1 MQSENCINANAI
13 ECGMLNDNKGNAI
26 KKEYVN
32 KDSAKEKITRLYTA
46 NKKSALAL
54 ALSNTLKINTKK
66 LCTNN

>member
-1 MQSENCINANAI
+1 
-13 ECGMLNDNKGNAI
+13 MLNDNKGNAI